1 MTRGSPRTR
10 RNLPFILICHGGAT
24 KKGAKGGGEEVGA
37 LRVIKYP
44 LT

>member
-1 MTRGSPRTR
+1 MAEP
-10 RNLPFILICHGGAT
+10 L
-24 KKGAKGGGEEVGA
+24 KKGQKGGGEEVGA